1 MRLRIAQQDL
11 LESQIAQGEPHL
23 ATLLVSLRTGRQASG
38 RLVEV
43 LTASQVSL
51 HAVALSLACHGGRGP
66 ARTHRF
72 LFSFRSDSVF
82 RFSGP
87 CRFLRP
93 HRGVSGLGSSQVGA
107 SASHGAHFARMSSR
121 SRLSGIVLLALVLQ
135 LIAPAAPTA
144 AASVPTVAP
153 SSITAGSPTPTASPV
168 PGAPITPSPS
178 VSAPQSPNPS
188 SANGRELILVKFKS
202 GKTSAEIDAAI
213 ASLGGDSVRD
223 LPQIR
228 TRVIAVPASERAAT
242 YAGKYAKHASVA
254 EAAPA
259 IGVKAAGATND
270 PLYAQQWALPKIAWE
285 TAYANVPI
293 VGTASIAVL
302 DTGIDAS
309 HPDLAG
315 RVILG
320 TSFVGGD
327 PTVDPNGHGTA
338 LAGIAAAK
346 VDNTVGIAGVAYN
359 DAPVLPVQVLHADGT
374 GLDADVVAGVLW
386 AADNG
391 AHVILMGFSS
401 PDFSA
406 ALQDAVNYA
415 WSKGA
420 VLVAAT
426 GNDGSAAPTYP
437 AGMANVIGVAAT
449 DQNDAIGAK
458 SNTGS
463 ATVAAPGVAIYATQ
477 PGGTYAAI
485 TGTSPAAAETAGL
498 AALLVA
504 SGKSNSAASTQIR
517 GATDPIAGQAFGRV
531 NVNKALTT
539 VATAPVPGATPTPT
553 PPPTPPTYV
562 VGAAP
567 TVQNVSSG
575 AADGRYGI
583 GQIIPIT
590 VTFDGA
596 VTVTGF
602 PQLTLETGAIDAVVN
617 FTSLSGNQK
626 TLTFNYT
633 VAAGQ
638 NSSDL
643 DYVSTTALALNG
655 GAITDAGGR
664 HPDAG
669 LTPSAPGAAPPP
681 GSDKNNGSG

>member
-93 HRGVSGLGSSQVGA
+93 HRGVSGLGGSGA
-107 SASHGAHFARMSSR
+107 GARASHGAYSARVSSR
-121 SRLSGIVLLALVLQ
+121 SRLAGIVLLALVLQ

-144 AASVPTVAP
+144 AASLPTVAP
-153 SSITAGSPTPTASPV
+153 SSITDASPAPTASPV
-168 PGAPITPSPS
+168 LAAPVTPPPS
-178 VSAPQSPNPS
+178 VSATQSPIPS
-188 SANGRELILVKFKS
+188 SANGRELILVKFKA
-202 GKTSAEIDAAI
+202 GKASAEIDAAI
-213 ASLGGDSVRD
+213 ASLGGESVRD

-228 TRVIAVPASERAAT
+228 TRVIAVPASERAST
-242 YAGKYAKHASVA
+242 HAGKYAKHVSV
-254 EAAPA
+254 EQAAPA
-259 IGVKAAGATND
+259 VRLAAAGVPND
-270 PLYAQQWALPKIAWE
+270 PRYAQQWALPKIAWD
-285 TAYANVPI
+285 TAYTNVPV

-315 RVILG
+315 RVLLG

-346 VDNTVGIAGVAYN
+346 VDNTIGIAGVAYN

-386 AADNG
+386 AADHG

-420 VLVAAT
+420 VLAAAT
-426 GNDGSAAPTYP
+426 GNDGLTTPTYP
-437 AGMANVIGVAAT
+437 AGMVNVIGVAAT
-449 DQNDAIGAK
+449 DRNDALVAG
-458 SNTGS
+458 SNTAS
-463 ATVAAPGVAIYATQ
+463 DSVAAPGVSITATQ
-477 PGGTYAAI
+477 PGGTYGTI
-485 TGTSPAAAETAGL
+485 TGTSAAAAETAGL

-517 GATDPIAGQAFGRV
+517 GATEPIAGQAFGRI
-531 NVNKALTT
+531 NANKALTT
-539 VATAPVPGATPTPT
+539 VATVPASSPTPTPT
-553 PPPTPPTYV
+553 PAPTPPTYV
-562 VGAAP
+562 AA
-567 TVQNVSSG
+567 
-575 AADGRYGI
+575 A
-583 GQIIPIT
+583 
-590 VTFDGA
+590 
-596 VTVTGF
+596 
-602 PQLTLETGAIDAVVN
+602 
-617 FTSLSGNQK
+617 
-626 TLTFNYT
+626 
-633 VAAGQ
+633 
-638 NSSDL
+638 
-643 DYVSTTALALNG
+643 
-655 GAITDAGGR
+655 
-664 HPDAG
+664 
-669 LTPSAPGAAPPP
+669 
-681 GSDKNNGSG
+681 